1 MYLKNFRKNSTG
13 YSLAEILI
21 SIAVLGIGL
30 MSVVG
35 LFPLAISTLRII
47 GDRYFVVQQAQAQME
62 AIKSV
67 RYSTLEQTADL
78 GGAYAYDPL
87 RDFKQLCD
95 PNGNADPNGDP
106 NTARSYPGYRS
117 IAPITKD
124 PNDPEGVLHIQ
135 VEIYWVE
142 TNAYGKKTTLE
153 KSYILDGYKARGIK

>member
-1 MYLKNFRKNSTG
+1 LYLKNFRKNSTG

-78 GGAYAYDPL
+78 GGDYRYNPL
-87 RDFKQLCD
+87 RDFKQLLD
-95 PNGNADPNGDP
+95 PNNPDP